1 MDRRSG
7 LEVYVLVQQA
17 QLNAP
22 RADDVATICG
32 LITSDK
38 TEDRTFSSAVSAYK
52 SYVFS
57 RVYLERRASQH
68 ILNAVGL
75 MNF

>member
-17 QLNAP
+17 ELKGA
-22 RADDVATICG
+22 RAHYVATIRY
-32 LITSDK
+32 LIASDK

-68 ILNAVGL
+68 ILDTVGL

>member
-17 QLNAP
+17 QLNAASAHYVTAI
-22 RADDVATICG
+22 RC

-38 TEDRTFSSAVSAYK
+38 TEDRAFSSAVSAYK

>member
-7 LEVYVLVQQA
+7 LEMYVLVQQA
-17 QLNAP
+17 QFNAA
-22 RADDVATICG
+22 RANYVATIRR

-38 TEDRTFSSAVSAYK
+38 TEDRTLSRAVSAYK

>member
-17 QLNAP
+17 QLNAAC
-22 RADDVATICG
+22 ADYVATIRC

-38 TEDRTFSSAVSAYK
+38 TEDRTFSGAVSAYK
-52 SYVFS
+52 SCVFS
-57 RVYLERRASQH
+57 WVYLERRASQH

>member
-7 LEVYVLVQQA
+7 LEVYVLVQQS
-17 QLNAP
+17 QLNA
-22 RADDVATICG
+22 ACAHDVATIRC

-38 TEDRTFSSAVSAYK
+38 AKDRTFSSAVSAYK

>member
-1 MDRRSG
+1 MDRRSR
-7 LEVYVLVQQA
+7 LEVNVLVQQA
-17 QLNAP
+17 QLDAT
-22 RADDVATICG
+22 RADYVAAIRR
-32 LITSDK
+32 LFTSDETK
-38 TEDRTFSSAVSAYK
+38 DRALSGAVSAYK

>member
-17 QLNAP
+17 QLNAA
-22 RADDVATICG
+22 RADDVASIRC

-38 TEDRTFSSAVSAYK
+38 MEDRTFSGAVSAYK

-57 RVYLERRASQH
+57 WVYLERRASQH

>member
-17 QLNAP
+17 ELDATC
-22 RADDVATICG
+22 AHDVATIRG
-32 LITSDK
+32 LITSDE
-38 TEDRTFSSAVSAYK
+38 TEDRAFSGAVSAYK
-52 SYVFS
+52 SYVFC

>member
-7 LEVYVLVQQA
+7 LEVYMLVQQA
-17 QLNAP
+17 QLKA
-22 RADDVATICG
+22 ASAHDVAAIRR

-57 RVYLERRASQH
+57 WVYLERRASQH

>member
-1 MDRRSG
+1 MNRRSR
-7 LEVYVLVQQA
+7 LEVYVLVQQSE
-17 QLNAP
+17 LNTA

-32 LITSDK
+32 LVTSDK
-38 TEDRTFSSAVSAYK
+38 TEDRTLSRAVSTYK

-57 RVYLERRASQH
+57 WVYLQRRASQH

>member
-17 QLNAP
+17 ELNAA
-22 RADDVATICG
+22 RAHYVATIRC

-57 RVYLERRASQH
+57 WVYLERRASQH

>member
-1 MDRRSG
+1 MDGRSG
-7 LEVYVLVQQA
+7 LEVYVLVQQSE
-17 QLNAP
+17 LNAA
-22 RADDVATICG
+22 RTDDVATIRC

-38 TEDRTFSSAVSAYK
+38 TEDRALSSAVSAYK

-57 RVYLERRASQH
+57 WVYLERRASQH

-75 MNF
+75 MYF